1 MDRSQP
7 VPKSLVLRTIS
18 LFLGLSHIHFSPGY
32 PFSPESTCTSPAL
45 LSFRLVVC
53 SEDKEASE
61 RSVLADVM
69 PQDRTLKAGLFPRR
83 HTCVRCVGPCREA
96 VCTWLNTRKHST
108 GRNAHAW
115 GGWKSV
121 RLTASLYQQHRRH
134 AGEKHRRSSTDR
146 ALFAE
151 SCKFQ
156 ASGKSFTFKEVG
168 KDFLGSSGRLQQQA
182 PHTREK
188 PNSRGECAVA
198 FHTVKSHCLESMK
211 ILHLQGAFESSH

>member
-1 MDRSQP
+1 M
-7 VPKSLVLRTIS
+7 
-18 LFLGLSHIHFSPGY
+18 
-32 PFSPESTCTSPAL
+32 
-45 LSFRLVVC
+45 
-53 SEDKEASE
+53 
-61 RSVLADVM
+61 
-69 PQDRTLKAGLFPRR
+69 
-83 HTCVRCVGPCREA
+83 RCVGPCREA

-121 RLTASLYQQHRRH
+121 HLTTSLCQQHRRH
-134 AGEKHRRSSTDR
+134 AGEKHCQSSTDR
-146 ALFAE
+146 ALFAK

-198 FHTVKSHCLESMK
+198 FHTVKSHCLDSMRAWSPK
-211 ILHLQGAFESSH
+211 HTLAQHQGVVSPHLVRTRGKCYRCGKNTVSSGSI